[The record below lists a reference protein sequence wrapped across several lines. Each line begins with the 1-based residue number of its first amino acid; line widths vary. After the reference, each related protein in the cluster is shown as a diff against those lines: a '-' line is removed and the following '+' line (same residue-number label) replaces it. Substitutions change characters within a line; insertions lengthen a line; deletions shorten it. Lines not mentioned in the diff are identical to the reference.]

1 MTIFDTAYLTPTEVL
16 AGDTTEFIIHLTVGQ
31 DYTRDA
37 SRLILDFP
45 ATLGMSRPSRMHQE
59 DTGFVTARLSNPD
72 VTYHIGIWD
81 MEIRD
86 FATREKGS
94 WRGMAARMAV
104 LDLGPGFEAGDRLE
118 IRWGAI
124 SGGYG
129 AGTKVTTVVPRKAYA
144 CTIHVR
150 YFTDPERGLPDLGR
164 STADYER
171 PVPDE
176 EVALQFRVRP
186 RVPHHLRLIRKHNE
200 AYLAPHD
207 RFWNIADVESSE
219 ALIDTHAH
227 PIQNAHGVFQ
237 FDDPHVQVESR
248 GLPMTE
254 SPTMDAV
261 FEDYN
266 LYWGDVHTHSAFSV
280 DCAEREKMDM
290 TPDDLMAAARLRA
303 GLDFYAATDHHQPQD
318 PARNHIGAANWQALI
333 DAVQSHHKP
342 GAFVTFPGIEYRCPR
357 GDTVVL
363 FNWLPEYGEIDREDW
378 TDVRMLWQALK
389 GRDYLTI
396 PHFHNP
402 GKLSPGQWWQPDPG
416 DDKSLEP
423 VLEIFSCH
431 GSYEREDAL
440 EHHIPLIK
448 ASRPDR
454 YGAYFLQEGYRYGFV
469 CNSDGHKG
477 HVGTNGLTAVFAR
490 SLTREAI
497 LDAYRRRHVYG
508 TTNARIRLLVT
519 GDGHLMGDEVPN
531 TRDKHLEID
540 VTGENRL
547 KRIDLYRNAVLYRRI
562 RPEGYRFR
570 KTITVHEPSPSNW
583 YVRVT
588 QIDNHIAYSSPIWYV

>member
-1 MTIFDTAYLTPTEVL
+1 MPIFDTATLTPTEVL
-16 AGDTTEFIIHLTVGQ
+16 AGDTAVFVIRLTLGR
-31 DYTRDA
+31 DYTPDA

-45 ATLGMSRPSRMHQE
+45 GTLGMSRPSRMHQE
-59 DTGFVTARLSNPD
+59 EDGFVTVRVSNPD

-86 FATREKGS
+86 FVSRDKGS

-104 LDLGPGFEAGDRLE
+104 LDLGPGLQAGDTLE
-118 IRWGAI
+118 VRWGAV

-144 CTIHVR
+144 STIHVR
-150 YFTDPERGLPDLGR
+150 YFTDPQDGLPDLGR

-171 PVPDE
+171 PIPDE
-176 EVALQFRVRP
+176 EIALKFRVRP
-186 RVPHHLRLIRKHNE
+186 RVPHHLRLIRKWNE
-200 AYLAPHD
+200 ALLAPHD
-207 RFWNIADVESSE
+207 LFWNIADVESAE
-219 ALIDTHAH
+219 ALVDTHTY
-227 PIQNAHGVFQ
+227 PSPNAHGAFR
-237 FDDPHVQVESR
+237 FDDPHVQIESR

-254 SPTMDAV
+254 GPAMDGV

-280 DCAEREKMDM
+280 DCVEREKMDM
-290 TPDDLMAAARLRA
+290 TPGDLMEAAKLRA
-303 GLDFYAATDHHQPQD
+303 GLDFYATTDHHQPQD
-318 PARNHIGAANWQALI
+318 PARNHIGAANWRTLI
-333 DAVQSHHKP
+333 EAVEAHHEP
-342 GAFVTFPGIEYRCPR
+342 DAFVTLPGIEYRCAR

-363 FNWLPEYGEIDREDW
+363 FNWLPDYEEVNREAW
-378 TDVRMLWQALK
+378 TDVRALWDALE

-402 GKLSPGQWWQPDPG
+402 GRLEPGEWWQPEGKADV
-416 DDKSLEP
+416 EP

-454 YGAYFLQEGYRYGFV
+454 YGAHFLREGYRYGFV

-477 HVGTNGLTAVFAR
+477 HVGTNGLTAVFAE

-508 TTNARIRLLVT
+508 TTNARIRLIFT
-519 GDGHLMGDEVPN
+519 GNGQLMGDVVPN
-531 TRDKHLEID
+531 TPDKHLEID
-540 VTGENRL
+540 VVGENRL
-547 KRIDLYRNAVLYRRI
+547 KRIDLYRNAALYQRMTPNGRR
-562 RPEGYRFR
+562 FQ
-570 KTITVHEPSPSNW
+570 KTITVHEDAPSHW

-588 QIDNHIAYSSPIWYV
+588 QIDNHIAYSSPIWYE